1 MTQIISDFS
10 FPCIEQG
17 FANSQQVSFEWI
29 QSLPPEQKDAA
40 LFRFCKTIE
49 ARPTLVE
56 SFSLSQV
63 LYRTISGNTFTES
76 ADSVAERTGC
86 DRKTIL
92 KGLSIAVE
100 QNILEKNERPGTSTE
115 YSFKRVE
122 EWLPE
127 PVVRIKD
134 IRTRKIIEFPSSHN
148 NDSVEDGQQL
158 TSDHE
163 VVLTTDYSETEPQL
177 TSNLEVVRL
186 ADSNKNTVVVSL
198 KELEEQQQLDVRV
211 PATDTPKSPWKYVG
225 QGLPRVYV
233 APELD
238 ALTGSKIESIHE
250 ATSRPRQG
258 IIKEAVDLL
267 YNQMNRIPS
276 FLEEKPKPKFNSVGS
291 VIPSAVC
298 SGIPELVFIALQNA
312 GIDLGLSTAE
322 RLWVKYSDKF
332 SEAIAYTITQ
342 DVAGKIKQSKE
353 GFFRRSLSEGW
364 NLTIKPQVRDTEV
377 EPAKGID
384 EPSAEEMALIDD
396 AIANGRARNKYYGT
410 YGWLVIRS
418 SGHSESWRDFLYK

>member
-1 MTQIISDFS
+1 MIPIISNSPASCTGTDALWENSTFEQDFS
-10 FPCIEQG
+10 
-17 FANSQQVSFEWI
+17 AQQVTFEWI
-29 QSLPPEQKDAA
+29 QNLPPEQKDAA

-76 ADSVAERTGC
+76 ADNVAFRTGC
-86 DRKTIL
+86 DRKTVL

-115 YSFKRVE
+115 YSFKPVD

-134 IRTRKIIEFPSSHN
+134 IRTRKVLQFPSSHHTE
-148 NDSVEDGQQL
+148 SVEDEQQL
-158 TSDHE
+158 ASNHE
-163 VVLTTDYSETEPQL
+163 VVLNTDCLETD
-177 TSNLEVVRL
+177 
-186 ADSNKNTVVVSL
+186 ANKNSVVVSL
-198 KELEEQQQLDVRV
+198 KEEQLEEVSVLDR
-211 PATDTPKSPWKYVG
+211 DTPKSPWKYVG

-250 ATSRPRQG
+250 ATSRPRQF
-258 IIKEAVDLL
+258 ILKEAVDLL

-276 FLEEKPKPKFNSVGS
+276 FLEEKPKPQFNSISS
-291 VIPSAVC
+291 VIPSAVS
-298 SGIPELVFIALQNA
+298 SGIPEDVFIALQNA

-332 SEAIAYTITQ
+332 SEALAYTIAQ
-342 DVAGKIKQSKE
+342 EQAGKIKQSMS
-353 GFFRRSLSEGW
+353 GFFRRSLEEGW
-364 NLTIKPQVRDTEV
+364 NLTIKPLLRETEV
-377 EPAKGID
+377 EQA
-384 EPSAEEMALIDD
+384 
-396 AIANGRARNKYYGT
+396 T
-410 YGWLVIRS
+410 
-418 SGHSESWRDFLYK
+418 